1 MDEDTLRGYRGRL
14 KEKLESEKIGI
25 GDLIKVEHQGES
37 YEGIL
42 MPRLESADEF
52 HIVIKLKTGYNIG
65 IAFKENMK
73 ITRLIEAKKPKFIP
87 PPIPESKPGL
97 PKVSI
102 LSTGGTIAS
111 RIDYAT
117 GGVHAAISSRDLLSI
132 VPELS
137 EIAEV
142 EGDILFSVFSEN
154 IEPKDWSTMAKRVAN
169 EINSGTEGVVITHG
183 TDTMGYS
190 AAALSFALSGLPVP
204 VILVGSQRSSD
215 RPSSDAA
222 SNLIASVS
230 AAAQAPF
237 AEVALAMHETS
248 SDDSIIFHRG
258 TKVRKCH
265 TSSRYAFQS
274 VNSKPLARFR
284 DGRIEMVEKNFRL
297 RGEGKL
303 ILRDKFDERVAL
315 VKFHPGFE
323 PEIID
328 WFVDEGYKGII
339 LEGTG
344 LGHVSSKCYKPIE
357 RAIKEGVIVCM
368 TSQCIWGRIN
378 MNVYSTGREL
388 ASLGVIP
395 LEDMLTETAFVKL
408 IWALSQSSSREEALE
423 MMTANIAG
431 EFSSRTLYTW
441 RWGHGF

>member
-1 MDEDTLRGYRGRL
+1 MMNEDVLRGYRGRL
-14 KEKLESEKIGI
+14 REKLGSEKIGI
-25 GDLIKVEHQGES
+25 GDLIKVEYGEKS

-52 HIVIKLKTGYNIG
+52 HIVIKLKTGYNVG
-65 IAFKENMK
+65 IAFEEDMK
-73 ITRLIEAKKPKFIP
+73 IVRLKEAKKPTFKP
-87 PPIPESKPGL
+87 PPLPESSSDL
-97 PKVSI
+97 PEISI
-102 LSTGGTIAS
+102 ISTGGTIAS
-111 RIDYAT
+111 RVDYAT

-137 EIAEV
+137 EIAKV

-154 IEPKDWSTMAKRVAN
+154 IEPKDWSMMAKRVADK
-169 EINSGTEGVVITHG
+169 IKSGFEGIVITHG

-190 AAALSFALSGLPVP
+190 AAALSFALSSLPVP
-204 VILVGSQRSSD
+204 VIFVGSQRSSD

-222 SNLIASVS
+222 SNLIAAVS

-237 AEVALAMHETS
+237 AEVVLAMHETS
-248 SDDSIIFHRG
+248 SDDSIVFHRG

-284 DGRIEMVEKNFRL
+284 DRRIEMIEKNFRH
-297 RGEGKL
+297 RGGREL
-303 ILRDKFDERVAL
+303 ILRDKFNERVAL
-315 VKFHPGFE
+315 LKFHPGFN

-328 WFVDEGYKGII
+328 WAVDEGYKGII

-344 LGHVSSKCYKPIE
+344 LGHVSSKCYKSIE
-357 RAIKEGVIVCM
+357 RAIHEGLIICM

-388 ASLGVIP
+388 INLGVTP

-408 IWALSQSSSREEALE
+408 TWALSQSNSREEALKL
-423 MMTANIAG
+423 MATNLAG
-431 EFSSRTLYTW
+431 EFSHRTLYTW
-441 RWGHGF
+441 K